1 MKRYMSELWDALR
14 LGHSGGEGK
23 RGGTKDPSPA
33 WSEQRRRRD
42 VGAGVG
48 ASKLNPITK
57 SLTLEKFSSKMSLEI
72 EMHECTDA
80 QNPMLARTFDGMGAN
95 LLSD

>member
-1 MKRYMSELWDALR
+1 MKRYMSELRDALR

-48 ASKLNPITK
+48 GFQTQPYYQILDT
-57 SLTLEKFSSKMSLEI
+57 EKILFQNVFGDRDARV
-72 EMHECTDA
+72 HRCTEPNAGKD
-80 QNPMLARTFDGMGAN
+80 F
-95 LLSD
+95 